1 MEELEVIID
10 AAINKRIAAM
20 QMENNVLKSSLKNAE
35 DESKQLRHQ
44 LQLTNSMVDM
54 IKESQLRQ
62 AQRLEEASNAF
73 SSMRTT
79 MDSFKNQLEKS
90 KGDVDMEGVDSDLKT
105 EMAAMRA
112 TVEELKTRPPMSYAA
127 AVGSSGGE
135 QSGWTHV
142 RSRGRPELMQFVL
155 SGTDMA
161 DGMRGGMLGEH
172 LEKVIKD
179 KLGIAIQIA
188 NARVLPNN
196 AQNAPAVSRRRVW
209 FQVVTQ
215 LQASDIV
222 HNRRKLAGSGIV
234 IHDYLSTSEYSIYK
248 ALQPAWKNAK
258 QAGKKVF
265 WRRAALFVDGSEVKA
280 PVVA

>member
-1 MEELEVIID
+1 
-10 AAINKRIAAM
+10 
-20 QMENNVLKSSLKNAE
+20 
-35 DESKQLRHQ
+35 
-44 LQLTNSMVDM
+44 
-54 IKESQLRQ
+54 
-62 AQRLEEASNAF
+62 
-73 SSMRTT
+73 
-79 MDSFKNQLEKS
+79 
-90 KGDVDMEGVDSDLKT
+90 
-105 EMAAMRA
+105 
-112 TVEELKTRPPMSYAA
+112 
-127 AVGSSGGE
+127 
-135 QSGWTHV
+135 
-142 RSRGRPELMQFVL
+142 MQFVL

-280 PVVA
+280 TVVA